1 MPSRRPA
8 RLMAPLALVAAAAAV
23 VLVVQSS
30 GTSSKGTSSPAVS
43 TSTSTSTRT
52 GGRSTPTLTS
62 RPPRH
67 SYTVKAGDT
76 LSGIAQATGVSLS
89 RIEALNPHVDA
100 GALRTGQKLKL
111 AP

>member
-8 RLMAPLALVAAAAAV
+8 RLMAPLALVAAAVAV

-30 GTSSKGTSSPAVS
+30 GSGSKGASTPAS
-43 TSTSTSTRT
+43 APSTSTRT
-52 GGRSTPTLTS
+52 TGRSSPTLSS
-62 RPPRH
+62 RPPRR

>member
-8 RLMAPLALVAAAAAV
+8 RLMAPLALVAAAVAV

-30 GTSSKGTSSPAVS
+30 GSSSKGTSSPAAS
-43 TSTSTSTRT
+43 TSPSTRT
-52 GGRSTPTLTS
+52 AGRSSPTLTS